1 MRVHDEC
8 HSCQLKT
15 ETTFHTGSPNCP
27 PSSRERRHSAQTSS
41 NCFLEHQHKSF
52 FFLVFEDNRM
62 FFILKT
68 KGGSRDLL

>member
-1 MRVHDEC
+1 MTKLVTDQFCPRFDQNASIQQEKASQC
-8 HSCQLKT
+8 SNELKLL
-15 ETTFHTGSPNCP
+15 
-27 PSSRERRHSAQTSS
+27 SRASTQV
-41 NCFLEHQHKSF
+41 F